1 MLVMEDYLWKSA
13 FNYARNMTYVIF
25 RGNLFLI
32 PTVRYLF
39 TRKGAGMSVKKA
51 MNNSALF
58 SDQNLGPF
66 VFQRLGLSAQW
77 FGYSH

>member
-1 MLVMEDYLWKSA
+1 
-13 FNYARNMTYVIF
+13 
-25 RGNLFLI
+25 
-32 PTVRYLF
+32 
-39 TRKGAGMSVKKA
+39 MSVKKA

-66 VFQRLGLSAQW
+66 VFLRLGLSAQW